1 MSKRR
6 QFPECPSV
14 LISVH
19 TCTDECANVII
30 KICDSED
37 MSIEATEAFIQH
49 LQKVIEAAKKI
60 EKEEL

>member
-1 MSKRR
+1 MSKRK

-30 KICDSED
+30 KICDSDD
-37 MSIEATEAFIQH
+37 MSIEAAEAFAAH
-49 LQKVIEAAKKI
+49 LQKVIEVAKKI
-60 EKEEL
+60 EQEEL